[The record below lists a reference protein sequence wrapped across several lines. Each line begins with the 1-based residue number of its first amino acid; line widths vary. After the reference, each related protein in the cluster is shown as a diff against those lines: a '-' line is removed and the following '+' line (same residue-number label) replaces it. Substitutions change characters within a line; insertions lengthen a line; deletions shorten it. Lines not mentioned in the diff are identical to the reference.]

1 MCICIHIYIYI
12 PDPRPCT
19 LHYCTLVVRENYLAS
34 SQMQFQSCSNVSMAL
49 QKHSTET
56 IRLMPSCLHHDI
68 RHSNV
73 STTYI
78 RAYKARLAATITRKQ
93 KPEQPSPPRSRTH
106 CAHRN
111 VPFAWRVQGI
121 FCSKPNSPANLEV
134 LAFSSGLEVPGH
146 RWMSKSRKSTQKPWS
161 EITLAPEAFLCL
173 GRALTICARYCYKTR
188 A

>member
-1 MCICIHIYIYI
+1 MYVSICIYIYILYNHDNTLYVTKCVYVYIYIYIYI
-12 PDPRPCT
+12 PDLRPGT

-111 VPFAWRVQGI
+111 VPFA
-121 FCSKPNSPANLEV
+121 
-134 LAFSSGLEVPGH
+134 
-146 RWMSKSRKSTQKPWS
+146 
-161 EITLAPEAFLCL
+161 
-173 GRALTICARYCYKTR
+173 
-188 A
+188 